1 LFIAVEAFFN
11 IVMMSSFAFPFYLE
25 IMGKNFF
32 KLGEC
37 RAIMIC
43 SVFAS
48 AMRKF
53 ALFLIS
59 FDRLLIVSFPLMS
72 VGGVFDLMLHVGVQ
86 TES

>member
-11 IVMMSSFAFPFYLE
+11 ILTMSSFAFPLYLE
-25 IMGKNFF
+25 IVGKNFI
-32 KLGEC
+32 KLGDC
-37 RAIMIC
+37 RPIQAY

-72 VGGVFDLMLHVGVQ
+72 VFFGRIF
-86 TES
+86 